1 MKTKYIIKSLKETGN
16 LDVLHSIGRHTVHIR
31 LTKKEGMSEMKI
43 TKIEPIL
50 AGERYL
56 FVKVHTDEG
65 LVGLGECG
73 AWGYQEATAAVLKQM
88 EKLLQGQD
96 PMRIEFIWNALTRN
110 LHFRGSITQAAVS
123 GIDIALWDLKAK
135 FFGVPCYELLGGK
148 TREKIKI
155 YVNVRA
161 KNAAEFAEN
170 AKKIKNQGFKAIRFS
185 IGHPKN
191 EDGRCGENFSAIV
204 SRVEN
209 IMKSIREAV
218 GWDMD
223 IAIEC
228 HRGLRPAEAI
238 ELGGALK
245 PYRPYFYEDPIPD
258 NLEAMK
264 GVIRQ
269 CEIPVATGE
278 RFINA
283 MEFDSLMTSTDVRYI
298 RPDMCVA
305 GGLTA
310 GRKIAS
316 EAEARG
322 IYVIPHNPLGPVSTA
337 ACLQLD
343 AVIPNFEIQEY
354 PMSNGVCRLDKEMK
368 EAFRVEDGYIVL
380 PDKPGLGIELIDDI
394 DKAFPFKGAY
404 GGINLH
410 EDGSIV
416 DR

>member
-1 MKTKYIIKSLKETGN
+1 
-16 LDVLHSIGRHTVHIR
+16 
-31 LTKKEGMSEMKI
+31 MKI
-43 TKIEPIL
+43 TGVEPIL
-50 AGERYL
+50 AGKRYL

-73 AWGYQEATAAVLKQM
+73 AWAYQEATAGVLKQM
-88 EKLLQGQD
+88 EKMILGLD

-110 LHFRGSITQAAVS
+110 LHFRGSVTQSAIS
-123 GIDIALWDLKAK
+123 GLDIALWDLKAK
-135 FFGVPCYELLGGK
+135 YFGVPIYELLGGK
-148 TREKIKI
+148 TRDKIKI

-161 KNAAEFAEN
+161 KDAAGFAEN
-170 AKKIKNQGFKAIRFS
+170 AKKIKDQGFKAIRFS
-185 IGHPKN
+185 IGHPKD
-191 EDGRCGENFSAIV
+191 EDGRCGETFTALV
-204 SRVEN
+204 TRVESY
-209 IMKSIREAV
+209 MKAMREAV

-228 HRGLRPAEAI
+228 HRGMRPAEAI
-238 ELGGALK
+238 ELGRALK

-258 NLEAMK
+258 NLEAMR
-264 GVIRQ
+264 GCIRQ

-278 RFINA
+278 RFINP
-283 MEFDSLMTSTDVRYI
+283 MEFDSLMTTTDVRYI

-305 GGLTA
+305 GGITA
-310 GRKIAS
+310 GRKIAA

-322 IYVIPHNPLGPVSTA
+322 VYVIPHNPLGPVSTA

-343 AVIPNFEIQEY
+343 AVIPNFEVQEY
-354 PMSNGVCRLDKEMK
+354 PMANGVCRLDKEMK
-368 EAFRVEDGYIVL
+368 EPFKVEDGYIIL
-380 PDKPGLGIELIDDI
+380 PDKPGLGVELIDDI
-394 DKAFPFKGAY
+394 DKVFPFEGAY